1 MAKIHLYD
9 HQLEALEKM
18 SNGCILCGDVGTG
31 KSITSIAYYYTKQG
45 GKVNTDKYVWMKKPP
60 KDLYIITT
68 ARKRDTFEWEGELAW
83 FLLSTDPEANAY
95 KNKVV
100 VDSWNNIGKY
110 VDVEN
115 AFFIFDEQRL
125 VGSGAWVKAFYKIA
139 KKNEWILLTATPGDS
154 WMDYI
159 PVFVANGFY
168 KNKTQFVNEHV
179 VYNWRNKNYPQIERF
194 MNVRRL
200 IRLREKIL
208 VDMVFERHTVR
219 HVEDVFTTYDISA
232 YKEAGRSRW
241 DPFKDEPIT
250 NASGLCYV
258 WRKIVNSSESRQT
271 ALLEIF
277 EDHPK
282 MIVFYNFDYELDIL
296 KGLYYGDNVEIAEWN
311 GHKHQP
317 VPTSDS
323 WVYLVQYTSGCEGWN
338 CIVTDTIVFYSQS
351 YSYKVLAQ
359 AMGRIDRLNTPF
371 RDLYYFNLKSRSGI
385 DLAIS
390 RALREKK
397 TFNEGRYVEKT
408 KPSIIKL
415 NPNPYRVAA

>member
-31 KSITSIAYYYTKQG
+31 KSITSIAYYYIEQG

-83 FLLSTDPEANAY
+83 FLLSTDPEVNAY

-139 KKNEWILLTATPGDS
+139 KKNKWILLTATPGDS

-219 HVEDVFTTYDISA
+219 HVEDVYTTYDISA
-232 YKEAGRSRW
+232 YKDAGRSRW

-397 TFNEGRYVEKT
+397 TFNEGHYVEKT